1 MKLLSWDGAVVALV
15 ARIDVAK
22 LIASWASALD
32 LEVLSLLN
40 LNTHNSEVLKIDWME
55 FSFTLMLV
63 GLSGRF
69 EPLAWL
75 FLLNPELE
83 LQRELFVVI
92 IFVPQEAIHF

>member
-40 LNTHNSEVLKIDWME
+40 LNTHNSEVLKVDWME

-63 GLSGRF
+63 GLSRRF